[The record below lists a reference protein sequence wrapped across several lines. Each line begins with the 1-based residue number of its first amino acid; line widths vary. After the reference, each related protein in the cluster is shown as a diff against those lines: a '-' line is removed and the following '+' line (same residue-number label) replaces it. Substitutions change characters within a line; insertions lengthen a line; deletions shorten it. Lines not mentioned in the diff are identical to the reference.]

1 MNGKFANSAVIA
13 FSLFGLSASLM
24 TGAQAEGGTKLDLLK
39 TGVLPL
45 PVDTAQAELSQ
56 TVLKD
61 VPDLFKE
68 PASMTEELGMQAV
81 TVTSSLEK
89 QWGPCQYLPGPLGS
103 FCTRLFAP
111 PGAVY

>member
-1 MNGKFANSAVIA
+1 MNSRFANSAVIA
-13 FSLFGLSASLM
+13 VSLFGLSASLM

-39 TGVLPL
+39 SDVLPL
-45 PVDTAQAELSQ
+45 PFDAARGEEGQA
-56 TVLKD
+56 VLKD
-61 VPDLFKE
+61 GPDLFKD
-68 PASMTEELGMQAV
+68 PASMTEELGMQAA

>member
-45 PVDTAQAELSQ
+45 PLDAAQAEVSQ

-61 VPDLFKE
+61 KLGAMSD
-68 PASMTEELGMQAV
+68 PASMTEELGMQAAE
-81 TVTSSLEK
+81 VTSAIQK
-89 QWGPCQYLPGPLGS
+89 QWGPCQYLPQPLGS
-103 FCTRLFAP
+103 FCTRVFAP
-111 PGAVY
+111 PGATY